1 MIKQKLD
8 SLSNSAKNSGFEELY
23 VNLSDHVTDVHPT
36 VVSQIMWL
44 IKKSYSFIDW
54 QNKQNMFFV
63 FVV

>member
-23 VNLSDHVTDVHPT
+23 VNLSDHFTDVHPT

-44 IKKSYSFIDW
+44 IKNSYSFIDW
-54 QNKQNMFFV
+54 QNKKNMFFV